1 MKNNHDSFDSR
12 EKHNEQLPP
21 PPHSPQQ
28 EAMGLLLL
36 VTRMHHSEVE
46 RKVGTLGVHHSQHR
60 MLMRLS
66 RGDVTNSQREL
77 ADAMNI
83 SPAAVTATLKGLEK
97 DGYITRSMGTDD
109 NRRNNVCITEAGRA
123 KVEESRRIFDAMD
136 KQAFDGFSQ
145 EELET
150 FMALLRRMVENFRP
164 ADDKNG
170 SPDHP

>member
-1 MKNNHDSFDSR
+1 MKSKHDDRKSR
-12 EKHNEQLPP
+12 PEQLPP
-21 PPHSPQQ
+21 RPHSPKQ
-28 EAMGLLLL
+28 EAMGLLLQA
-36 VTRMHHSEVE
+36 TRMHHSEVE

-97 DGYITRSMGTDD
+97 DGYITRSMGSDD
-109 NRRNNVCITEAGRA
+109 NRRNNVCITAAGIA
-123 KVEESRRIFDAMD
+123 KVEESRRLFEAIDR
-136 KQAFDGFSQ
+136 QAFDGFSQ

-150 FMALLRRMVENFRP
+150 FMALLRRMIDNFRT
-164 ADDKNG
+164 ADDKSG
-170 SPDHP
+170 ASDRP